1 MTRPPPLAAAVALS
15 LPPTAGCP
23 SEPST
28 ARCTDVPTGCSRR
41 SSCRIVA
48 GRSRGRCRVAAVTSG
63 ATLQS
68 RRRQHRRCWLGYIG
82 AGPYV
87 AASRDFT
94 AAIQV

>member
-1 MTRPPPLAAAVALS
+1 MTRPPPLAAVAVGLLP
-15 LPPTAGCP
+15 LPPGQRL
-23 SEPST
+23 E
-28 ARCTDVPTGCSRR
+28 
-41 SSCRIVA
+41 
-48 GRSRGRCRVAAVTSG
+48 
-63 ATLQS
+63 S